1 MGKTIQTSPL
11 DDTILDIRVIYT
23 FPKYKE
29 EKDHIKEL
37 LEHLHETPDMNFQHY
52 EYKMRKNTGGVF
64 EEIEPEKKTLKYFR
78 EQLLEDW
85 YKGQRREI
93 TN

>member
-23 FPKYKE
+23 FPKYKD
-29 EKDHIKEL
+29 EKEHIKDL
-37 LEHLHETPDMNFQHY
+37 LEHLNETPDMNFHHY

-64 EEIEPEKKTLKYFR
+64 EEGEPRKTLRDLR
-78 EQLLEDW
+78 EQLIEDW
-85 YKGQRREI
+85 YNGQRRRV
-93 TN
+93 

>member
-29 EKDHIKEL
+29 EKEHIKDL
-37 LEHLHETPDMNFQHY
+37 LEHLNETPNMNFQHY

-64 EEIEPEKKTLKYFR
+64 EEIEPKKTLKDFR
-78 EQLLEDW
+78 EQLIEDW
-85 YKGQRREI
+85 YNGQRREI